1 MRTSNDISVR
11 KRMTIGLSGFTV
23 VAIGTFYGCRAVY
36 RNRKAKKMAKLT
48 AAKELVPSEPVMPV
62 IPPTETPEVVPA
74 EVPSEEVAVSEV
86 PVVEEKVEVTET
98 VPEVTEP
105 VPEVTETTSEIST
118 SEETTTEAIP
128 VTEKVSISEEEKYHP
143 WWEGV
148 KEVSVFLS
156 GDEITMLDSKFQVG
170 LSQQMF
176 ISRPQRKVT
185 LAYNPKPEDVN
196 EYGPVMGDEVEMK
209 VIAMVSD
216 EHAQVVCLCNL
227 ASLQLVLDIGNVES
241 CYRYP
246 HIVLSCDDEDRTS
259 AYSSVYGRLL
269 VDRAVMDGLLIEE
282 SMNAY
287 VPKDNVENVE
297 VEGYYSYPVTH
308 VSVKDLRNE
317 GIVLKGKLCTGRGMD
332 CEKYEQDCDYTLIE
346 GVLKQRMIE
355 SVAGVYL

>member
-48 AAKELVPSEPVMPV
+48 AAKELVPLEPVMPV

-156 GDEITMLDSKFQVG
+156 GDEITMLDSKFPATRNYKSG
-170 LSQQMF
+170 CHNKCSFLDLSE
-176 ISRPQRKVT
+176 R
-185 LAYNPKPEDVN
+185 
-196 EYGPVMGDEVEMK
+196 
-209 VIAMVSD
+209 
-216 EHAQVVCLCNL
+216 
-227 ASLQLVLDIGNVES
+227 
-241 CYRYP
+241 
-246 HIVLSCDDEDRTS
+246 
-259 AYSSVYGRLL
+259 
-269 VDRAVMDGLLIEE
+269 
-282 SMNAY
+282 
-287 VPKDNVENVE
+287 
-297 VEGYYSYPVTH
+297 
-308 VSVKDLRNE
+308 
-317 GIVLKGKLCTGRGMD
+317 
-332 CEKYEQDCDYTLIE
+332 
-346 GVLKQRMIE
+346 
-355 SVAGVYL
+355 

>member
-98 VPEVTEP
+98 
-105 VPEVTETTSEIST
+105 TSEIST

-156 GDEITMLDSKFQVG
+156 GDEITMLDSKFPATRNYKSG
-170 LSQQMF
+170 CHNKCSFLDLSE
-176 ISRPQRKVT
+176 R
-185 LAYNPKPEDVN
+185 
-196 EYGPVMGDEVEMK
+196 
-209 VIAMVSD
+209 
-216 EHAQVVCLCNL
+216 
-227 ASLQLVLDIGNVES
+227 
-241 CYRYP
+241 
-246 HIVLSCDDEDRTS
+246 
-259 AYSSVYGRLL
+259 
-269 VDRAVMDGLLIEE
+269 
-282 SMNAY
+282 
-287 VPKDNVENVE
+287 
-297 VEGYYSYPVTH
+297 
-308 VSVKDLRNE
+308 
-317 GIVLKGKLCTGRGMD
+317 
-332 CEKYEQDCDYTLIE
+332 
-346 GVLKQRMIE
+346 
-355 SVAGVYL
+355 